1 MFLKERDMYFI
12 KSNLFCI
19 ILKEVRMKQE
29 KEITVKV
36 NCNYEKLHNDL
47 ITKNFRIVEEY
58 QLNDIYILD
67 KNININDIP
76 VRELLK
82 KCILIRD
89 IVGITKKLVYK
100 HKETN
105 EIGEIVNQTKY
116 ECEVKDINE
125 ALIFMKKIGYKDIFK
140 IEDKCIIYSNNDMA
154 LAVQIVN
161 DNHLFIEVED
171 TSEHTSKVYIELDEM
186 KKDLIDL
193 NLDCDYSDL
202 FVRKAE
208 IIFNETI

>member
-1 MFLKERDMYFI
+1 
-12 KSNLFCI
+12 
-19 ILKEVRMKQE
+19 MKQE

-36 NCNYEKLHNDL
+36 NCNYEKLHSDL
-47 ITKNFRIVEEY
+47 ISKGFNIVEEY
-58 QLNDIYILD
+58 QVNDIYMLD

-100 HKETN
+100 YKETN
-105 EIGEIVNQTKY
+105 DLGEITRQTKY
-116 ECEVKDINE
+116 ECAIEDINDAE
-125 ALIFMKKIGYKDIFK
+125 MFMKQIGYKNLIK
-140 IEDKCIIYSNNDMA
+140 IEDKCIVYSNKEMV

-171 TSEHTSKVYIELDEM
+171 TSVHIDKIYTEISAM

-193 NLDCDYSDL
+193 DLDCDYTDM

-208 IIFNETI
+208 IVFNEI